1 MDELEAI
8 KLKMLRE
15 MMRSAKSEESKV
27 DISPLI
33 LTDQNFSTEL
43 QKNPRLVVDFWAEW
57 CQPCRMMAPILER
70 LASRLAGQVRF
81 GNLNVDENPI
91 TAQSYS
97 VMAIPTL
104 VLFRNGAMVDRVVG
118 LLPEVQLGARIKNV
132 LLN

>member
-57 CQPCRMMAPILER
+57 CQPCRMMAPILDR

-81 GNLNVDENPI
+81 GKLNVDENPI

-104 VLFRNGAMVDRVVG
+104 VLFRNGAVVDRVVG